1 MAPSRSPEERMLTA
15 GVMFSLADTDPAA
28 HPDLLARAM
37 CVVSLSLSLP
47 LSSPPTRRRSVSL
60 LPLGDK

>member
-15 GVMFSLADTDPAA
+15 GIMFSLADTDPAA

-37 CVVSLSLSLP
+37 CVVSLSLSSP
-47 LSSPPTRRRSVSL
+47 LFPANTSSQRESPAS
-60 LPLGDK
+60 G